1 MKKML
6 TSLLLLAVGVV
17 SAQAYGLYVGGVQVT
32 ESNKGNITGSSISGS
47 VKFDGNKTLTLTN
60 ATITAPTNSN
70 GIANNDINGLIIK
83 IVGNCKITGT
93 SSGIRASMKTTI
105 LGDDYEA
112 YLSVEGSNNYGV
124 YVDEPDVVVDFNKI
138 WASVKGKK
146 TALFTAK
153 SGCKLEFSWCDV
165 TLSQSGTESCVQGFE
180 EIKTWSVIY
189 DYNGNSY
196 DTSAKK
202 LVDSNNNAVTNANF
216 KARLCVG
223 KYIFDVKNVS
233 STTINKDTKGAGIT
247 SGTVKYVRDTKE
259 LTFDGTTINTG
270 SNCIV
275 RNYAVDGLDVY
286 FLATCKLSNTGNNSI
301 YSVEDITLEANSRTQ
316 ATVTINNTADANA
329 IALGQY
335 KSGRTI
341 TFETVGITV
350 NAKRHC
356 LSGNGGILKI
366 NESKVNLTT
375 SGSSYYA
382 ANGFASCTMTKDV
395 VNTAQTP
402 VLFNSSKKGF
412 TDISGTLAQKALI
425 DVPTKTYNVTVCGQ
439 PVTDLNQT
447 NILVDGLTA
456 GKMLFND
463 NTNVWYFEMNKVTL
477 TNNSGQEA
485 IKTWGASKK
494 FVIRC
499 DGGTST
505 INQAG
510 NEALYGLNSSAPMRL
525 EGDNKLVLNVTGS
538 TSYSGIRLFKMGL
551 EVDLKGL
558 DIVSDGYGING
569 VNGDEDVKLARRSY
583 NTQYNLQGQNG
594 PLKAGTLTLDQMDFD
609 ASATAG
615 CYFDNKKIYQNG
627 SSNTVT
633 TNVRFSPVSE
643 TYGITIAGTPITNCN
658 RMGVGSKYITKGG
671 TTAVTFDGSKTL
683 TLTDAT
689 INYGDDDKVCGI
701 KNSNVDGL
709 TIKLVGTNVI
719 TNSQNGYNSNNLPI
733 NIEANTTITG
743 NGSLAVESLPVM
755 TANNAN
761 LTFKDAKSVTFASSL
776 RSTNNAS
783 NSILTVDNSNVTV
796 NSSVWL
802 FKNVT
807 WPNGKLL
814 TPVNGYYDTTERYF
828 YDANGNKAQKVV
840 FGDKNATA
848 IDAVEF
854 DNNAEV
860 KTIYDAAGRE
870 TNTAKRGLNIIRMS
884 DGTVRK
890 VMVK

>member
-1 MKKML
+1 MKKL
-6 TSLLLLAVGVV
+6 FTSLLLLAVGVV
-17 SAQAYGLYVGGVQVT
+17 FANAASTLKVAGTSIDLTKDGTYTIGSGTATFTKSSRTLKLTDISLTNSDIYGNELGTSASSRYIIELESDLTIRNTNTMGMRFDNSYVVIQGNGHLITIDNSAMTETGRPAIDAEESHLDIWNARLNINSGASKCFYGNSSKGELYFSRVFANLKGSPAAIYGFKSVTVDDCLLFTEGSKFVAGTGVTDANGTLLSELQIRPKLMVGTRILRTASSESTEGV
-32 ESNKGNITGSSISGS
+32 GSWDKDS
-47 VKFDGNKTLTLTN
+47 KTLTLGW
-60 ATITAPTNSN
+60 SF
-70 GIANNDINGLIIK
+70 
-83 IVGNCKITGT
+83 TGT
-93 SSGIRASMKTTI
+93 SGYPCIA
-105 LGDDYEA
+105 
-112 YLSVEGSNNYGV
+112 NYGV
-124 YVDEPDVVVDFNKI
+124 DGLVIKFD
-138 WASVKGKK
+138 A
-146 TALFTAK
+146 AR
-153 SGCKLEFSWCDV
+153 
-165 TLSQSGTESCVQGFE
+165 TL
-180 EIKTWSVIY
+180 
-189 DYNGNSY
+189 
-196 DTSAKK
+196 TSK
-202 LVDSNNNAVTNANF
+202 NANCIELY
-216 KARLCVG
+216 KATKFTGSG
-223 KYIFDVKNVS
+223 KLTVNAGSAYTGIYPETAEAVITIDGCNFEINAGYGIDGTGAS
-233 STTINKDTKGAGIT
+233 ST
-247 SGTVKYVRDTKE
+247 
-259 LTFDGTTINTG
+259 
-270 SNCIV
+270 
-275 RNYAVDGLDVY
+275 
-286 FLATCKLSNTGNNSI
+286 
-301 YSVEDITLEANSRTQ
+301 RTNL
-316 ATVTINNTADANA
+316 TINNSEISVTASKTAMA
-329 IALGQY
+329 RL
-335 KSGRTI
+335 KS
-341 TFETVGITV
+341 
-350 NAKRHC
+350 AK
-356 LSGNGGILKI
+356 
-366 NESKVNLTT
+366 LT
-375 SGSSYYA
+375 G
-382 ANGFASCTMTKDV
+382 CC

-402 VLFNSSKKGF
+402 VFFNSEEQGF
-412 TDISGTLAQKALI
+412 TDISGEWTDKVVI
-425 DVPTKTYNVTVCGQ
+425 GKPTTTYNVTVCGQ

-456 GKMLFND
+456 GKMLFKD

-538 TSYSGIRLFKMGL
+538 TSYSGIRLYKMGL

-558 DIVSDGYGING
+558 DIVSEGYGING

-633 TNVRFSPVSE
+633 TNVRFSPVTD

-658 RMGVGSKYITKGG
+658 SLGVGSKYITKGG
-671 TTAVTFDGSKTL
+671 ATAVTFDGSKTL

-719 TNSQNGYNSNNLPI
+719 TNSQNGFNNNNLPI

-743 NGSLAVESLPVM
+743 DGSLSVESLPVM
-755 TANNAN
+755 TANSAN

-796 NSSVWL
+796 NKYVSF

-814 TPVNGYYDTTERYF
+814 TPANGYYDTTERYI
-828 YDANGNKAQKVV
+828 YDANGTKAQGVV

-884 DGTVRK
+884 DGSVRK

>member
-1 MKKML
+1 MKKL
-6 TSLLLLAVGVV
+6 FTSLLLLAVGVV
-17 SAQAYGLYVGGVQVT
+17 FANAASTLKVGGTSIDLTKDGTYTIGSGTATFTKSSRTLKLTDISLTNSDIYGNELGTSSSTQYIIEL
-32 ESNKGNITGSSISGS
+32 ESNLTIRNTNTMGMRFDNSYVVIKGNGHLITIDNSAMTETGRSAIDAEGSHLDIWNARLDINSGASKCFYGNSSKGVLYFSRVYANLKGSPAAIYGFKS
-47 VKFDGNKTLTLTN
+47 VTVDDCLLFTEGSKFVAGTGVTDANGTLLSELQIRPKLMVGTRILRTASSESTEGVGSWDKDSKTLTLGW
-60 ATITAPTNSN
+60 SF
-70 GIANNDINGLIIK
+70 
-83 IVGNCKITGT
+83 TGT
-93 SSGIRASMKTTI
+93 SGYPCIA
-105 LGDDYEA
+105 
-112 YLSVEGSNNYGV
+112 NYGIDGLV
-124 YVDEPDVVVDFNKI
+124 IKFD
-138 WASVKGKK
+138 A
-146 TALFTAK
+146 AR
-153 SGCKLEFSWCDV
+153 
-165 TLSQSGTESCVQGFE
+165 TL
-180 EIKTWSVIY
+180 
-189 DYNGNSY
+189 
-196 DTSAKK
+196 TSK
-202 LVDSNNNAVTNANF
+202 NANCIELY
-216 KARLCVG
+216 KA
-223 KYIFDVKNVS
+223 
-233 STTINKDTKGAGIT
+233 TK
-247 SGTVKYVRDTKE
+247 
-259 LTFDGTTINTG
+259 FTG
-270 SNCIV
+270 S
-275 RNYAVDGLDVY
+275 G
-286 FLATCKLSNTGNNSI
+286 KL
-301 YSVEDITLEANSRTQ
+301 
-316 ATVTINNTADANA
+316 
-329 IALGQY
+329 
-335 KSGRTI
+335 
-341 TFETVGITV
+341 TV
-350 NAKRHC
+350 NA
-356 LSGNGGILKI
+356 GGAYTGIYPETAEAVITIDGCNFEINAGYGIDGTGASSSRTNLIINNSAITVTAEKTAMARLKDA
-366 NESKVNLTT
+366 KLT
-375 SGSSYYA
+375 G
-382 ANGFASCTMTKDV
+382 CC

-402 VLFNSSKKGF
+402 VFFNSEKQGF
-412 TDISGTLAQKALI
+412 TDISGEWTDKVVI
-425 DVPTKTYNVTVCGQ
+425 GKPTTTYNVTVCGQ

-456 GKMLFND
+456 GKMLFKD

-538 TSYSGIRLFKMGL
+538 TSYSGIRLYKMGL

-558 DIVSDGYGING
+558 DIVSEGYGING

-633 TNVRFSPVSE
+633 TNVRFSPVTD

-658 RMGVGSKYITKGG
+658 SLGVGSKYITKGG
-671 TTAVTFDGSKTL
+671 ATAVTFDGSKTL

-761 LTFKDAKSVTFASSL
+761 LTFENAKSVTIASSL
-776 RSTNNAS
+776 RSSNNAS

-884 DGTVRK
+884 DGSVRK